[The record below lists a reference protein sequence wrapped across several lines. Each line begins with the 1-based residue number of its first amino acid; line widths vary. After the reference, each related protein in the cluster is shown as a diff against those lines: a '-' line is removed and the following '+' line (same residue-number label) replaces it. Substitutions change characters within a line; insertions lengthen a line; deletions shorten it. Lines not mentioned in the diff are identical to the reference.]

1 MSRAAG
7 QHFRDTVLSRGGSV
21 DAMQIYQDFAG
32 RSPDMIHMLRRRG
45 LAE

>member
-1 MSRAAG
+1 
-7 QHFRDTVLSRGGSV
+7 
-21 DAMQIYQDFAG
+21 MQIYQEFAG